1 MGTAL
6 AASHAAR
13 LFWASSSTM
22 LGFQL
27 FFALLLGNGACKIN
41 LRDIVDEFKA
51 YKGTLA
57 QTGHLEKAKL
67 TELTK
72 RLKDKNHYGVVL
84 DIQNYSGLRL
94 VDPAV
99 YIYGGWK
106 DEKFGKLHPIDSS
119 SRDAFA
125 FHNTWR
131 TTKIDSTH
139 SSGVVSWLVLKPD
152 GSPYTKMGTD
162 GEVRLW
168 VYWENTNWHCNHHKE
183 PGLVAIDFLSILHDE
198 DDEEEDYGV
207 LDEEYHDA
215 YFNQLERKKKEV
227 SSSAEH
233 HRGDLIAE
241 VEMES
246 KCNPVVTI
254 KLASKK
260 YKSPQVV
267 GYADP
272 DSEPNVILGGLGFGG
287 KSDEGGINLWSY
299 LLLGLVVLAT
309 IALCCCCCTVVKKIA
324 RRGRETRYGK
334 KTSQGGEYTGVPTT
348 ESDREAFSDGEEE
361 VSTLLRQPNRLDP
374 EKPKVVQGE
383 SRVFP

>member
-1 MGTAL
+1 MGIVNSDPQLTAL
-6 AASHAAR
+6 ATSHAAR

-27 FFALLLGNGACKIN
+27 FLALLFGNGACKIN

-106 DEKFGKLHPIDSS
+106 DKKFGKLHPIDSS

-131 TTKIDSTH
+131 TSKIDSTH

-183 PGLVAIDFLSILHDE
+183 PGLVAIDFLSIMHDE
-198 DDEEEDYGV
+198 DGEEEDYGA

-233 HRGDLIAE
+233 HRGDLIAK

-260 YKSPQVV
+260 YKSPQISSQHKE
-267 GYADP
+267 AATKRTF
-272 DSEPNVILGGLGFGG
+272 SRPNQIVTNMPTKRSSSIPSF
-287 KSDEGGINLWSY
+287 K
-299 LLLGLVVLAT
+299 LA
-309 IALCCCCCTVVKKIA
+309 VDQV
-324 RRGRETRYGK
+324 
-334 KTSQGGEYTGVPTT
+334 
-348 ESDREAFSDGEEE
+348 EE
-361 VSTLLRQPNRLDP
+361 VFHGKNIG
-374 EKPKVVQGE
+374 KPIVV
-383 SRVFP
+383 VFPSKDNHLVLFRWWATQTQTQNQM